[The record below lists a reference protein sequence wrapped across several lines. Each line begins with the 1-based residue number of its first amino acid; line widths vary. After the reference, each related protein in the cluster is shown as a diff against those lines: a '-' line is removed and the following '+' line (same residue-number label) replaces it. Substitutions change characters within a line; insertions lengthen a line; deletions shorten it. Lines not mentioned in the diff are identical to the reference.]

1 MALFIA
7 LETAGWPVEVAALQS
22 NDVITGPG
30 SVQDSP
36 PHTYCT
42 HTLQHLFMLDRNLCF
57 FWMDLSQIMY
67 VVPKSYGLVCA
78 RSLYTHTQIIKM
90 SPVRQKYTG

>member
-22 NDVITGPG
+22 NDVITGLG
-30 SVQDSP
+30 SVQDRP

-42 HTLQHLFMLDRNLCF
+42 HTHSNAHSCWTVICTFV
-57 FWMDLSQIMY
+57 WIDLIQMMY
-67 VVPKSYGLVCA
+67 IVAKR
-78 RSLYTHTQIIKM
+78 RSDTA
-90 SPVRQKYTG
+90 

>member
-30 SVQDSP
+30 SVQDRP

-42 HTLQHLFMLDRNLCF
+42 NTLQRTFMLDSNLCF
-57 FWMDLSQIMY
+57 SLDGF
-67 VVPKSYGLVCA
+67 KSDNVHCP
-78 RSLYTHTQIIKM
+78 RKN
-90 SPVRQKYTG
+90 V